1 MPTVKHSPHPFNETV
16 RRLVNEI
23 SAAGFL
29 LFTSLDQAAEARR
42 AGLDLRPTLL
52 LLFGNPRGGTPV
64 MDAHPLAALALPLRF
79 LVWEETGSVSIAYI
93 AMAEQLA
100 AYGVP
105 PDDPRIVAMDR
116 ALSAFSDRAV
126 AA

>member
-1 MPTVKHSPHPFNETV
+1 MPTVKRSPHSFAETV
-16 RRLVNEI
+16 RRLVKEI

-64 MDAHPLAALALPLRF
+64 MEAHPLAALALPLRF
-79 LVWEETGSVSIAYI
+79 LVWEEHGSVSIAFT
-93 AMAEQLA
+93 AMAEQFA
-100 AYGVP
+100 PFGIP
-105 PDDPRIVAMDR
+105 PDDPRVAAMDR
-116 ALSAFSDRAV
+116 ALAAFSDRAV